1 MTKVTLETA
10 GSVWKVLINVGDFV
24 DIGTTMFIL
33 EVMKMEVSYEATKK
47 GEVVA
52 IHIEEGDIVEEDQIA
67 VEIREDES

>member
-10 GSVWKVLINVGDFV
+10 GSVWKVLINVGDSV
-24 DIGTTMFIL
+24 DIGTTMFVL
-33 EVMKMEVSYEATKK
+33 EVMKMEVPYEATKK

>member
-10 GSVWKVLINVGDFV
+10 GSVWKVLINVGDVV
-24 DIGTTMFIL
+24 DIGTTMFVL
-33 EVMKMEVSYEATKK
+33 EVMKMEVPYEATKK

-67 VEIREDES
+67 VEIKEDET

>member
-10 GSVWKVLINVGDFV
+10 GSVWKILINVGDVV
-24 DIGTTMFIL
+24 DIGTTMFVL
-33 EVMKMEVSYEATKK
+33 EVMKMEVPYEATKQ

-67 VEIREDES
+67 VEIKEDES

>member
-10 GSVWKVLINVGDFV
+10 GGVWKVLINVGDSV
-24 DIGTTMFIL
+24 DIGTTMFVL
-33 EVMKMEVSYEATKK
+33 EVMKMEVPYEATKK

-67 VEIREDES
+67 VEIKEDES

>member
-10 GSVWKVLINVGDFV
+10 GSVWKVLINVGDSV
-24 DIGTTMFIL
+24 EIGTTMFVL
-33 EVMKMEVSYEATKK
+33 EVMKMEVPYEATKK

-67 VEIREDES
+67 VEIKEDES

>member
-10 GSVWKVLINVGDFV
+10 GSVWKVLINVGDLV
-24 DIGTTMFIL
+24 DIGTTMFVL
-33 EVMKMEVSYEATKK
+33 EVMKMEVPYEATQK

-67 VEIREDES
+67 VEIKEDES

>member
-10 GSVWKVLINVGDFV
+10 GSVWKVLINVGDVV
-24 DIGTTMFIL
+24 DIGTTMFVL
-33 EVMKMEVSYEATKK
+33 EVMKMEVPYEATQK

-67 VEIREDES
+67 VEIKEDES

>member
-10 GSVWKVLINVGDFV
+10 GSVWKVLINVGDLV

-33 EVMKMEVSYEATKK
+33 EVMKMEVPYEATKK

-67 VEIREDES
+67 VEIKEDES